1 MEDFGEKAFKVMTEK
16 KAAAKGK
23 GKAKSNAKKAGTV
36 KKETMLKRPA
46 ASDSVKTK
54 RPQG

>member
-1 MEDFGEKAFKVMTEK
+1 MTEK